1 MKKFLFLILCSFPI
15 LANAQ
20 FGIKGGVNFAEVSK
34 ASDVN
39 PSSQSGFNGGIFFE
53 AVSQKFLGF
62 RSELSYSKQGY
73 NYTTSEN
80 TGNVNLDYFLQT
92 QLMTLNFTKLIQLHL
107 GFQTAFLLDASVDST
122 FTTGTPTTMDIMDL
136 YNKFDYGFAFGGEVH
151 PFKGLL
157 LGARYN
163 LSLGKLYKDIAA
175 LQAPTFTSEDAK
187 NNVFT
192 IYAGWKFGG
201 FKPPKQQGGM

>member
-15 LANAQ
+15 LTNAQ
-20 FGIKGGVNFAEVSK
+20 IGIKGGVNFAQVSK
-34 ASDVN
+34 ASDIN
-39 PSSQSGFNGGIFFE
+39 ASSQSGFNGGIFFE
-53 AVSQKFLGF
+53 AVTKKFLGF

-73 NYTTSEN
+73 NYTTTEN

-107 GFQTAFLLDASVDST
+107 GIQTAFLLNASVDSAKNN
-122 FTTGTPTTMDIMDL
+122 GIPSTMDIMDL

-163 LSLGKLYKDIAA
+163 LSLGKLYKDIST
-175 LQAPTFTSEDAK
+175 LQAPSFTSKDAK
-187 NNVFT
+187 NIVFT

-201 FKPPKQQGGM
+201 FRPPKQ